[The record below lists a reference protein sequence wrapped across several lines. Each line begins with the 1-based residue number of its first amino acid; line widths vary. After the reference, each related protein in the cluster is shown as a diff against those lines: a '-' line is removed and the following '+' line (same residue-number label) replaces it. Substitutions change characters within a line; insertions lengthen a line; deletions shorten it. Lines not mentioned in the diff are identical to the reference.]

1 MYSRKRIVKKLISK
15 ACFIFQENQVVM
27 YQILAFFLKGMRFAE
42 QDLHVALCSI
52 LLNFKLQ
59 YPITDPLEQ
68 TYSTLL
74 FPAGP
79 VRVQFISRN

>member
-1 MYSRKRIVKKLISK
+1 
-15 ACFIFQENQVVM
+15 M

-42 QDLHVALCSI
+42 QDIHVALCCI

-59 YPITDPLEQ
+59 YPVTDPLEQ
-68 TYSTLL
+68 IYSTLL

-79 VRVQFISRN
+79 VRVQFISRNWTWE